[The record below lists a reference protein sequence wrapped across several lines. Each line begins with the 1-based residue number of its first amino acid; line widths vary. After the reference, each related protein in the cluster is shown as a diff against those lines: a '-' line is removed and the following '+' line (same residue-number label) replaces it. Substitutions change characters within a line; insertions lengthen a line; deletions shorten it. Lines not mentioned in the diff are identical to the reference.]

1 MDISWAFVHN
11 KKDDVNLDH
20 YKCHHYYQVSD
31 TCSSSHY
38 LRKEILEE
46 LILNEFQQLVSA
58 IHFDEEK
65 LLEEL
70 KSRFDIREN
79 KKQNSLQKQLKQAQ
93 KRYTEIDIILQKL
106 YEKQLLNGISDER
119 FQKLADNYESE
130 QTELNQQIKELQTIL
145 TNQIEST
152 ENIDRFMRIIRQYTN
167 VETISTQLVN
177 ELIDKIVV
185 HQPTGRDKN
194 RQVQSSYITALS
206 AKYKRSEQKTARST
220 I

>member
-1 MDISWAFVHN
+1 M
-11 KKDDVNLDH
+11 
-20 YKCHHYYQVSD
+20 
-31 TCSSSHY
+31 
-38 LRKEILEE
+38 
-46 LILNEFQQLVSA
+46 
-58 IHFDEEK
+58 
-65 LLEEL
+65 LEEL

-206 AKYKRSEQKTARST
+206 AKYKRSEQKNSSLHNLTDWTAGGGVNIIAKRL
-220 I
+220 

>member
-1 MDISWAFVHN
+1 M
-11 KKDDVNLDH
+11 
-20 YKCHHYYQVSD
+20 
-31 TCSSSHY
+31 
-38 LRKEILEE
+38 
-46 LILNEFQQLVSA
+46 
-58 IHFDEEK
+58 
-65 LLEEL
+65 LEEL

-206 AKYKRSEQKTARST
+206 AKYKRSEQKTARYT

>member
-1 MDISWAFVHN
+1 M
-11 KKDDVNLDH
+11 
-20 YKCHHYYQVSD
+20 
-31 TCSSSHY
+31 
-38 LRKEILEE
+38 
-46 LILNEFQQLVSA
+46 
-58 IHFDEEK
+58 
-65 LLEEL
+65 LEEL

-206 AKYKRSEQKTARST
+206 VKYKSSEQKTARST

>member
-1 MDISWAFVHN
+1 
-11 KKDDVNLDH
+11 
-20 YKCHHYYQVSD
+20 
-31 TCSSSHY
+31 
-38 LRKEILEE
+38 
-46 LILNEFQQLVSA
+46 
-58 IHFDEEK
+58 

>member
-1 MDISWAFVHN
+1 M
-11 KKDDVNLDH
+11 
-20 YKCHHYYQVSD
+20 
-31 TCSSSHY
+31 
-38 LRKEILEE
+38 
-46 LILNEFQQLVSA
+46 
-58 IHFDEEK
+58 
-65 LLEEL
+65 LEEL

-206 AKYKRSEQKTARST
+206 A
-220 I
+220 

>member
-1 MDISWAFVHN
+1 M
-11 KKDDVNLDH
+11 
-20 YKCHHYYQVSD
+20 
-31 TCSSSHY
+31 
-38 LRKEILEE
+38 
-46 LILNEFQQLVSA
+46 
-58 IHFDEEK
+58 
-65 LLEEL
+65 LEEL